1 MSETLNLH
9 KTVLQSTLPGNI
21 PVTIE
26 HHSIKKSILVFK
38 AVHHKLRLQMIK
50 LLDENQQLTVTD
62 IFVRMR
68 IEQSV
73 ASQQL
78 AILRRAKVVVTERQ
92 GKFIFYKLNL
102 ERIQEINKLATL
114 LSQ

>member
-9 KTVLQSTLPGNI
+9 KTVLQSTITGNE
-21 PVTIE
+21 PVAID
-26 HHSIKKSILVFK
+26 HHSIKKSILVLK
-38 AVHHKLRLQMIK
+38 AVHHKLRLQIMK

-62 IFVRMR
+62 IFVRLR

-92 GKFIFYKLNL
+92 GKFIFYKLNA
-102 ERIQEINKLATL
+102 ERINEINRLAAE

>member
-9 KTVLQSTLPGNI
+9 KTVLQSTLPGNQQ
-21 PVTIE
+21 VTIE
-26 HHSIKKSILVFK
+26 HHNIKKSILVLK
-38 AVHHKLRLQMIK
+38 ALHHKLRLQIIK
-50 LLDENQQLTVTD
+50 LLDEHQQLTVTD
-62 IFVRMR
+62 IFVKLR

-78 AILRRAKVVVTERQ
+78 AILRRARVVVTDRQ

-102 ERIQEINKLATL
+102 ERIAELNRIAETL
-114 LSQ
+114 SL

>member
-9 KTVLQSTLPGNI
+9 RTVLHSVLPDGRQ
-21 PVTIE
+21 VVVE
-26 HHSIKKSILVFK
+26 HHNIKKSILTLK
-38 AVHHKLRLQMIK
+38 ALHHKLRLQIVK
-50 LLDENQQLTVTD
+50 LLDENQQMTVTD
-62 IFVRMR
+62 IFVKLR

-78 AILRRAKVVVTERQ
+78 AILRRARVVVTERQ

-102 ERIQEINKLATL
+102 ERIAELNKIAEE
-114 LSQ
+114 LSN